1 MKSNASN
8 HFVKAISL
16 FVTLA
21 GLAVMAGWI
30 FNIGMLKSL
39 SPAWVSMKF
48 TTAIAF
54 VASGATLYF
63 IVRAGEGEFD
73 KAQVALFIT
82 SLIIMLLIGTLFFS
96 ALLKIRT
103 GLEELFIKDATGAVK
118 TVAPGQPSVPTIV
131 NFIMIAT
138 AGILTMVNTKNL
150 RFKLRTIGLV
160 VASIGAVAVAGYI
173 IGTPLLY
180 YYIEGINSAIA
191 FHTAG
196 LFVLLG
202 TGLLCL

>member
-82 SLIIMLLIGTLFFS
+82 SLIIMLLIGTLFFP
-96 ALLKIRT
+96 
-103 GLEELFIKDATGAVK
+103 LF
-118 TVAPGQPSVPTIV
+118 
-131 NFIMIAT
+131 
-138 AGILTMVNTKNL
+138 
-150 RFKLRTIGLV
+150 
-160 VASIGAVAVAGYI
+160 
-173 IGTPLLY
+173 
-180 YYIEGINSAIA
+180 
-191 FHTAG
+191 
-196 LFVLLG
+196 
-202 TGLLCL
+202 